1 MIANLMALS
10 VRARWAVL
18 LLFLVVA
25 GAGVWQLTKLPIDA
39 VPDITNKQVQIN
51 TVERALSPS
60 EIEKR
65 VTFPIETALAGI
77 PGLETTRSL
86 SRNGFSQVSAIF
98 TEGTDLYFARQQV
111 SERLTQARDTLP
123 AGVQPQIGPVTTG
136 LGEVLMYSVDFTN
149 PGGRGAAVRNGQPGW
164 QSDGSFLTP
173 EGDHL
178 SDEVSRSAY
187 LRTVQD
193 WIVRP
198 QLRSVKGVA
207 GIDSIGGYAKQFV
220 VEPDPVKLSSF
231 GISYSELAKALEAAN
246 LSVGANYFNRGGE
259 AFLVRADARIR
270 DMDEIAD
277 AIVATRGGVPVAV
290 KDIATV
296 RVGGELRTGA
306 ASMNGHEAVIGTA
319 LMLIGENSRVVA
331 RAVGEKLN
339 GIAKSLPPGIKV
351 TTVLDRSKLVNATV
365 GTVQRNL
372 AEGAILVAAAL
383 FFLLGNWRAAL
394 IAVLVIPFSFLMM
407 AMGMNAFGVPGNLMS
422 LGALDFGLIVDGAV
436 IIIEN
441 CLARLAHRQAHEG
454 RLLSVRERL
463 EETMRASQ
471 EMIKPTVFGQ
481 AIILLAFAP
490 LLMFTGVE
498 GKTFSPMA
506 ITIML
511 ALVAAF
517 ILALTFVP
525 AMVALLIRG
534 RVAEKDVWLV
544 AKTKERYLPLLDMAV
559 ARPWPFILS
568 GLAFFAISI
577 PVFGMLGQEFIPQLD
592 EKNVALASTR
602 VPSVS
607 LDQSL
612 SMQRGVEQAVSGLPE
627 VALMFSKTGTAEVA
641 TDPMPQNISDGFV
654 ILKPQEEWPAGVKTK
669 ADVLERI
676 EKKSGAKPG
685 QVYEVSQP
693 IQLRFNE
700 LIAGVRGDVAIK
712 LYGDDLD
719 KMGAAAQR
727 IVKVLQVIPG
737 AADVKAEQT
746 SGSPTLDVRFDRAA
760 IARYGL
766 TVEEV
771 ADTVAAAMG
780 GRDAG
785 LLFEGDR
792 RFEVTVRVPE
802 GTRQSLDAL
811 ASLPVLLPAEAGS
824 KRNSIPLSQVAQFRF
839 SEGLNQVSRE
849 NGKRRVV
856 IQTNVR
862 GRDVGSFVTEAQ
874 AKVDKVAIPTG
885 SYLEWGGQFQNLQA
899 ASKRLSIVVPLCFLA
914 IFGLLYLALGGLARA
929 AAVFLAI
936 PLGLAGGVYT
946 LALTGIPFSVSAAVG
961 FICLAGVAVLNGL
974 VVMSAIR
981 ERLEDGASLD
991 AAIIDGCR
999 EKMRAVIMTGFVPA
1013 IGFVPMA
1020 LAHGTGA
1027 EVQKP
1032 LATVVIGGLIA
1043 ATVLTL
1049 LVLPAIARLVL
1060 GWGERLAASR
1070 KRRSEVAGRQDTET
1084 QRDGTTNPAPEPV
1097 TT

>member
-1 MIANLMALS
+1 MIANLMAFS
-10 VRARWAVL
+10 VRARWAVV

-25 GAGVWQLTKLPIDA
+25 GFGAWQLTRLPIDA
-39 VPDITNKQVQIN
+39 VPDITNNQVQIN
-51 TVERALSPS
+51 TVERGLSPV

-98 TEGTDLYFARQQV
+98 SDKTNLYFARQQV
-111 SERLTQARDTLP
+111 SERLAQARDTIP
-123 AGVQPQIGPVTTG
+123 DGVQPQIGPVTTG
-136 LGEVLMYSVDFTN
+136 LGEVLMYSVDFAN
-149 PGGRGAAVRNGQPGW
+149 PGGKGATIRNGRPGW

-173 EGDHL
+173 EGARL
-178 SDEVSRSAY
+178 TDEVGRAAY

-193 WIVRP
+193 WIIRP
-198 QLRSVKGVA
+198 QLRTVQGVA
-207 GIDSIGGYAKQFV
+207 GIDSIGGYAKQYV
-220 VEPDPVKLSSF
+220 VEPDAVKLSSY

-246 LSVGANYFNRGGE
+246 LAVGANYFNRGGE

-270 DMDEIAD
+270 DVDEIAD

-290 KDIATV
+290 KDVAAVKI
-296 RVGGELRTGA
+296 GGELRTGA
-306 ASMNGHEAVIGTA
+306 ASQNGHEAVIGTA

-331 RAVGEKLN
+331 RSVGERLD

-365 GTVQRNL
+365 ATVQKNL
-372 AEGAILVAAAL
+372 AEGAILVAIAL
-383 FFLLGNWRAAL
+383 FLLLGNVRAAI

-407 AMGMNAFGVPGNLMS
+407 AMGMNAFRVPGNLMS

-441 CLARLAHRQAHEG
+441 CLARLALRQEHEG
-454 RLLSVRERL
+454 RLLVLSERL

-517 ILALTFVP
+517 ILALTLVP
-525 AMVALLIRG
+525 ALVALLIRG
-534 RVAEKDVWLV
+534 KVSEKEVWII
-544 AKTKERYLPLLDMAV
+544 ARTKALYAPLLDRAV
-559 ARPWPFILS
+559 ARPWPFI
-568 GLAFFAISI
+568 GAGIAFFAASAL
-577 PVFGMLGQEFIPQLD
+577 VFGSLGQEFIPQLD

-607 LDQSL
+607 LEKSL
-612 SMQRGVEQAVSGLPE
+612 AMQREVERVVTSLPE
-627 VALMFSKTGTAEVA
+627 VAVMFSKTGTAEVA
-641 TDPMPQNISDGFV
+641 TDPMPPNVSDGFV
-654 ILKPQEEWPAGVKTK
+654 ILKPQSEWPAGVTSK
-669 ADVLERI
+669 ADVLKRI
-676 EKKSGAKPG
+676 EEKSGAKIG
-685 QVYEVSQP
+685 NAFEVSQP

-719 KMGAAAQR
+719 KMGATAQH
-727 IVKVLQVIPG
+727 IVRVLQTIPG

-746 SGSPTLDVRFDRAA
+746 SGSPTLDVKFDRAA

-766 TVEEV
+766 TVAEV
-771 ADTVAAAMG
+771 ADTVAAAMA

-792 RFEVTVRVPE
+792 RFEVTVRVPAA
-802 GTRQSLDAL
+802 TRESIDAL
-811 ASLPVLLPAEAGS
+811 AALPVLLPQEAGERRGS
-824 KRNSIPLSQVAQFRF
+824 VPLSQVAQFRF
-839 SEGLNQVSRE
+839 SEGLNQISRE

-856 IQTNVR
+856 IQANVR
-862 GRDVGSFVTEAQ
+862 GRDVGSFVLDAR
-874 AKVDKVAIPTG
+874 AKVDEVALPAG
-885 SYLEWGGQFQNLQA
+885 SYLEWGGQFQSLQA
-899 ASKRLSIVVPLCFLA
+899 ASQRLAIVVPLCFLA
-914 IFGLLYLALGGLARA
+914 IFGLLYMALGGFARA
-929 AAVFLAI
+929 GSVFLAV
-936 PLGLAGGVYT
+936 PLGLAGGVFT
-946 LALTGIPFSVSAAVG
+946 LWLTGISFSVSAAVG

-974 VVMSAIR
+974 VVMTAIR
-981 ERLEDGASLD
+981 EKLEAGIALGQ
-991 AAIIDGCR
+991 AITEGMF
-999 EKMRAVIMTGFVPA
+999 EKVRPVIMTGFVPA

-1020 LAHGTGA
+1020 LATGTGA

-1032 LATVVIGGLIA
+1032 LAMVVIGGLIA
-1043 ATVLTL
+1043 ATILTL
-1049 LVLPAIARLVL
+1049 LVLPAISKVVL
-1060 GWGERLAASR
+1060 GLGERAA
-1070 KRRSEVAGRQDTET
+1070 RRG
-1084 QRDGTTNPAPEPV
+1084 APHHAA
-1097 TT
+1097 TAAA

>member
-10 VRARWAVL
+10 VRARWGIVA
-18 LLFLVVA
+18 LFLMIA
-25 GAGVWQLTKLPIDA
+25 GLGVWQLTKLPIDA
-39 VPDITNKQVQIN
+39 VPDITNNQVQIN
-51 TVERALSPS
+51 TVEKGLSPV
-60 EIEKR
+60 EMEKR

-77 PGLETTRSL
+77 PGLETTRSV

-98 TEGTDLYFARQQV
+98 TDQTNLYFARQQV
-111 SERLTQARDTLP
+111 NERIAQARDSLP
-123 AGVQPQIGPVTTG
+123 DGLQPQIGPVTTG
-136 LGEVLMYSVDFTN
+136 LGEVFMYAVDFIN
-149 PGGRGAAVRNGQPGW
+149 PGGKGATIRNGQPGW

-173 EGDHL
+173 EGDRL
-178 SDEVSRSAY
+178 TDDVSRAAY

-193 WIVRP
+193 WIIRP
-198 QLRSVKGVA
+198 QLRTVQGVA
-207 GIDSIGGYAKQFV
+207 GIDSIGGFEKTYV
-220 VEPDPVKLSSF
+220 VEPDPVKLSAF
-231 GISYSELAKALEAAN
+231 GVSYSELAKALEAAN
-246 LSVGANYFNRGGE
+246 LAVGANYFNRGGE

-270 DMDEIAD
+270 DLDEIAD
-277 AIVATRGGVPVAV
+277 AIIATRGGVPVAV
-290 KDIATV
+290 KNVASV
-296 RVGGELRTGA
+296 RIGGDLRTGA
-306 ASMNGHEAVIGTA
+306 ASMNGHEVVVGTA

-331 RAVGEKLN
+331 RNVGEKVAA
-339 GIAKSLPPGIKV
+339 ITKSLPPGIKI
-351 TTVLDRSKLVNATV
+351 TPTLDRSKLVNATV
-365 GTVQRNL
+365 ETVQKNL
-372 AEGAILVAAAL
+372 TEGAILVAVAL
-383 FFLLGNWRAAL
+383 FLLLGNVRAAI
-394 IAVLVIPFSFLMM
+394 IAVLIIPFSFLMM
-407 AMGMNAFGVPGNLMS
+407 AIGMNAFRVPGNLMS

-441 CLARLAHRQAHEG
+441 CLRRLAERQHREG
-454 RLLSVRERL
+454 RLLLLRERL

-481 AIILLAFAP
+481 AIIFLAFAP

-511 ALVAAF
+511 ALAAAF

-534 RVAEKDVWLV
+534 KVAEKEVWLI
-544 AKTKERYLPLLDMAV
+544 AKLKDRYAPVLEKAV
-559 ARPWPFILS
+559 ARPWPFIVT
-568 GLAFFAISI
+568 GFGFFAAA
-577 PVFGMLGQEFIPQLD
+577 VFAFGFLGQEFIPQLD
-592 EKNVALASTR
+592 EKNVALASSR

-607 LDQSL
+607 MEQSL
-612 SMQRGVEQAVSGLPE
+612 AMQRGVERAVTSLPE
-627 VALMFSKTGTAEVA
+627 VQLMFSKTGTAEVA
-641 TDPMPQNISDGFV
+641 TDPMPSNISDGYV
-654 ILKPQEEWPAGVKTK
+654 ILKPQEEWPKGVATK

-676 EKKSGAKPG
+676 EKKSGAQIG
-685 QVYEVSQP
+685 NAFEVSQP

-719 KMGAAAQR
+719 KMSAAAAR
-727 IVKVLQVIPG
+727 IVGVLQSIPG

-746 SGSPTLDVRFDRAA
+746 SGSPTLEVKFDRAA

-771 ADTVAAAMG
+771 ADTVSAAMG

-785 LLFEGDR
+785 LVFEGDR
-792 RFEVTVRVPE
+792 RFAVTVRVP
-802 GTRQSLDAL
+802 TASRDNLDTL
-811 ASLPVLLPAEAGS
+811 RSLPVLLPQEATERRGLV
-824 KRNSIPLSQVAQFRF
+824 PLSAVAQFRF
-839 SEGLNQVSRE
+839 SEGLNQISRE

-862 GRDVGSFVTEAQ
+862 GRDVGSFVAEAMP
-874 AKVDKVAIPTG
+874 KVEKVALPAG

-899 ASKRLSIVVPLCFLA
+899 ASDRLAIVVPICFAA
-914 IFGLLYLALGGLARA
+914 IFALLYLALGSLGRA
-929 AAVFLAI
+929 FSVFAAV
-936 PLGLAGGVYT
+936 PLGLAGGVFT
-946 LALTGIPFSVSAAVG
+946 LLLTGIAFSVSAAVG

-981 ERLEDGASLD
+981 ERIEDGIELSR
-991 AAIIDGCR
+991 AIVEGTFER
-999 EKMRAVIMTGFVPA
+999 VRPVIMTGFVPA

-1043 ATVLTL
+1043 ATIFTL
-1049 LVLPAIARLVL
+1049 IVLPANARVVL
-1060 GWGERLAASR
+1060 GWGERWRARRPMTTGAAV
-1070 KRRSEVAGRQDTET
+1070 E
-1084 QRDGTTNPAPEPV
+1084 PA
-1097 TT
+1097 